1 MWQNWL
7 PAPHAQNWFTHE
19 LQCSSVPA
27 IFLRV
32 GLRVRFLQTAERS
45 HMPARE
51 VNNVRKHSDDL
62 SREASGMERPSSARL
77 PAPGSQL
84 FFFFSMSQVATDQE
98 AVVAVDS
105 GATIS
110 CELPCLGLGQP
121 LQRNPFFFSAC
132 LASGLERIPLYRR
145 RSGASHRVQLTN
157 PPPPRPRIR
166 SLRVRESAALRSSR
180 TPRAP
185 SGSGGSWEGRRGS
198 HGSRGLGVDPWM
210 R

>member
-1 MWQNWL
+1 M
-7 PAPHAQNWFTHE
+7 
-19 LQCSSVPA
+19 
-27 IFLRV
+27 
-32 GLRVRFLQTAERS
+32 RVRFLQTAERS

-121 LQRNPFFFSAC
+121 LQRNPFFSP
-132 LASGLERIPLYRR
+132 LAWLVDLRGSLCIDAGAAPLTGCNSQIRR
-145 RSGASHRVQLTN
+145 
-157 PPPPRPRIR
+157 
-166 SLRVRESAALRSSR
+166 LRVRESAASASANPPHSAAREPQELPPEVAAAGRGGVARMDRVDWGWIPGCVEWGRVSRPRSQEFGL
-180 TPRAP
+180 PR
-185 SGSGGSWEGRRGS
+185 
-198 HGSRGLGVDPWM
+198 GV
-210 R
+210 